1 MPAVEDELFEASL
14 AARRGSPAVA
24 AGVVRNEGWAWDAV
38 WPTAEQQQ
46 ERKPLFPPATA
57 GV

>member
-1 MPAVEDELFEASL
+1 VEDELFEASL
-14 AARRGSPAVA
+14 ASVKDRRRLLLAL
-24 AGVVRNEGWAWDAV
+24 VRNEGWDWDAL